1 MDDETTQD
9 PQITA
14 LLRKLLAEM
23 PALRKRGQSIVRAD
37 TKGPGS
43 LAELDGQHGLGRF
56 VWELAAAS
64 LGVAGDHLET
74 WRRLVEDARAQ
85 PAWAHVT
92 LLRGAIE
99 NAAFC
104 RWLVDT
110 RATSTER
117 VRRGVAAQLKDWDER
132 RKFEEASGADELP
145 RTGEAR
151 TGRERVDELLRLRRA
166 HGVAELHVPDFI
178 TLCGTYA
185 IAAGLGG
192 NALYRLAS
200 AFAHGKQWTLL
211 VSESE
216 LPEGASPNEPGPRRV
231 TASGH
236 VSVGVTLC
244 AVRTFE
250 AAVADLEHYAGR

>member
-1 MDDETTQD
+1 MDHETTQD

-14 LLRKLLAEM
+14 LLRKLLAEV
-23 PALRKRGQSIVRAD
+23 PGLNRRGEAIVRANA
-37 TKGPGS
+37 KGPGS
-43 LAELDGQHGLGRF
+43 LAELDGEHRLGRY
-56 VWELAAAS
+56 VWELAPAS

-74 WRRLVEDARAQ
+74 WRRLVEDAHTQ
-85 PAWAHVT
+85 PGWAHVT

-104 RWLVDT
+104 RWLVEAA
-110 RATSTER
+110 ATSAER

-132 RKFEEASGADELP
+132 RKFEEASGADRLP

-151 TGRERVDELLRLRRA
+151 TGRERVDELRRLRLA
-166 HGVAELHVPDFI
+166 HGVTELQVPDFI
-178 TLCGTYA
+178 KLCGTYA
-185 IAAGLGG
+185 IAEDLGG

-216 LPEGASPNEPGPRRV
+216 LPDGANPNEPGPRRV
-231 TASGH
+231 TASDL
-236 VSVGVTLC
+236 VSAGVTLC
-244 AVRTFE
+244 AIRTFE
-250 AAVADLEHYAGR
+250 AAVADFEHYAGS